1 MTEQERNE
9 RLQGIMDVYNVYDD
23 YTGPHIAVEKED
35 LVFLMEEI
43 NRLQVEKEESKKTD
57 NLVSIPFW
65 ILAAERN
72 VLLKQGDVID
82 EALKDR
88 RKHHGDDIVAT
99 TLADK
104 FKEICEEYRG
114 MENVECFISL
124 EDAKKYFDR
133 FDTALKNQRKSK

>member
-9 RLQGIMDVYNVYDD
+9 RLQGIMDVYGD
-23 YTGPHIAVEKED
+23 YTGPYISVEKED

-43 NRLQVEKEESKKTD
+43 DRLQIEKEESKKAD
-57 NLVSIPFW
+57 NLVSVPFW
-65 ILAAERN
+65 ILAAERI
-72 VLLKQGDVID
+72 VLLKQGDVIN

-114 MENVECFISL
+114 
-124 EDAKKYFDR
+124 
-133 FDTALKNQRKSK
+133 

>member
-9 RLQGIMDVYNVYDD
+9 RLQRIMDVYGD
-23 YTGPHIAVEKED
+23 YTGPYISVEKED

-43 NRLQVEKEESKKTD
+43 NRLQIEKEESKKAD

-65 ILAAERN
+65 QLAAERDI
-72 VLLKQGDVID
+72 LWKQGDVID

-104 FKEICEEYRG
+104 FKEICEEYKG
-114 MENVECFISL
+114 MEKVECFISL
-124 EDAKKYFDR
+124 EDKERYFDR
-133 FDTALKNQRKSK
+133 FDIVTEESEEE

>member
-9 RLQGIMDVYNVYDD
+9 RLQGIMDVYGD
-23 YTGPHIAVEKED
+23 YTGPYISVEKED

-43 NRLQVEKEESKKTD
+43 DRLQIEKEESKKAD
-57 NLVSIPFW
+57 NLVSVPFW

-72 VLLKQGDVID
+72 VLLKQGDVIN

-88 RKHHGDDIVAT
+88 RKHHGDDIVVT

-124 EDAKKYFDR
+124 EDEKRYFDR
-133 FDTALKNQRKSK
+133 FDTFDTALKNQRKSK